1 MSVCARACEI
11 VCYHFRCHLQCEAMQ
26 QKSSLLILSKRPP
39 SMTAEW
45 PLNHKPKDI
54 EELCATVQRLLQD
67 EWPD

>member
-1 MSVCARACEI
+1 
-11 VCYHFRCHLQCEAMQ
+11 MQ